1 MELPVLFLEQ
11 MKALLGE
18 EEYKAYIE
26 SFEQKRVYGLR
37 VNTMKLSTEQ
47 WGKMDPFHTKK
58 IPWVD
63 NGYYYEGTEKPGKH
77 PYYFAGMYYLQE
89 PSAMTPA
96 SRLPIEPGDKVL
108 DLCAAPGGKST
119 ELAAKLNG
127 TGLLVSNDIS
137 NSRAKALLKN
147 LELFGTSNF
156 IIMSESPHRLAEK
169 FPEFFDKIL
178 IDAPC
183 SGEGMFRKEPSVIKS
198 WVQNGTAFYEK
209 LQREI
214 VTYALAMLKPGGMLL
229 YSTCTF
235 NSGEDEGTI
244 MFMKTHCPE
253 LKILPMEGYEGFSE
267 GRPDVVE
274 NGCEDLKK
282 CVRIFP
288 HKMDG
293 EGHFVAL
300 LQKGERGTAIEAT
313 RFEKLSKKKE
323 DKCGQNRKNI
333 KANHKGTD
341 EKEDSTAA
349 AMADFWNFIKD
360 TKLDLEPRRVQLRG
374 ENLLYMPEVDCDLQ
388 GLRILRSGL
397 LLGECKKNH
406 FEPSQAFAMSL
417 KAEQYKKCI
426 NLSVKD
432 DRVIKYLKGE
442 TLDVEDI
449 AEKPLKGWQLVCVD
463 GFPLGFAKGI
473 GYTLKNKYLAGWRWQ

>member
-11 MKALLGE
+11 MKSLLGE

-37 VNTMKLSTEQ
+37 VNTMKLSVQQ
-47 WGKMDPFHTKK
+47 WEAMDPFHTRK
-58 IPWVD
+58 IPWIE
-63 NGYYYEGTEKPGKH
+63 NGYYYEATEKPGKH

-96 SRLPIEPGDKVL
+96 SRLPIELGDRVL

-147 LELFGTSNF
+147 LELFGTSNS
-156 IIMSESPHRLAEK
+156 IIMSESPHRLAK
-169 FPEFFDKIL
+169 HFPEFFDKIL

-183 SGEGMFRKEPSVIKS
+183 SGEGMFRKEPSVMKS
-198 WVQNGTAFYEK
+198 WVQNGTRFYEK

-214 VTYALAMLKPGGMLL
+214 VAYALEMLKPGGMLL

-235 NSGEDEGTI
+235 NPGEDEGI
-244 MFMKTHCPE
+244 VSYMKEICPE
-253 LKILPMEGYEGFSE
+253 LKILPMEDYEGFSP
-267 GRPDVVE
+267 GRPDAVL
-274 NGCEDLKK
+274 NGSEDLKQ

-288 HKMDG
+288 HKMEG

-300 LQKGERGTAIEAT
+300 LQKGESEENMVS
-313 RFEKLSKKKE
+313 FKEKKKE
-323 DKCGQNRKNI
+323 KPNQSPKTVRGNGRGK
-333 KANHKGTD
+333 D
-341 EKEDSTAA
+341 EHEENGTAA
-349 AMADFWNFIKD
+349 MTDFWNFVKNAG
-360 TKLDLEPRRVQLRG
+360 LDLEPSRVQLRG
-374 ENLLYMPEVDCDLQ
+374 ENLLYVPDVECDLQ

-397 LLGECKKNH
+397 LLGECRKNH
-406 FEPSQAFAMSL
+406 FEPSQALAMSL
-417 KAEQYKKCI
+417 KPEQYKDCI
-426 NLSVKD
+426 NLPVSD
-432 DRVIKYLKGE
+432 ERVIKYLKGE
-442 TLDVEDI
+442 TLDVEDLVT
-449 AEKPLKGWQLVCVD
+449 KPVKGWKLVCVD
-463 GFPLGFAKGI
+463 GFPLGFVKGA
-473 GYTLKNKYLAGWRWQ
+473 GYSLKNKYLAGWRWQ